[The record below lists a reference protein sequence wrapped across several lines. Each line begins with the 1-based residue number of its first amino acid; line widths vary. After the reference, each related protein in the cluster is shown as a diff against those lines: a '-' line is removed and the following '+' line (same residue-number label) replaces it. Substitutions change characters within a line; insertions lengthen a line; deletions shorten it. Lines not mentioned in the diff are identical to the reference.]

1 MGWSHAGNTRQKYQ
15 HYYNDDSFD
24 AMLMIDGLVSPS
36 GKSKKDILKPRQCP
50 NCNEGN
56 KPESRFCAKCKFVL
70 TYDAFNEALQE
81 KEQQKKELE
90 EMRAEQA
97 EIKNLL
103 QILHESKIKERDWH
117 KQEMKMLEDRM
128 KGDEMLREKRKRD

>member
-1 MGWSHAGNTRQKYQ
+1 
-15 HYYNDDSFD
+15 
-24 AMLMIDGLVSPS
+24 
-36 GKSKKDILKPRQCP
+36 
-50 NCNEGN
+50 
-56 KPESRFCAKCKFVL
+56 
-70 TYDAFNEALQE
+70 
-81 KEQQKKELE
+81 
-90 EMRAEQA
+90 MRAEQA